1 MMKPDQFNHCFQKL
15 IGLYSC
21 FTHFSGSI
29 RAHNHPPCFRRDSH
43 PHRYNLGVAHSE
55 QAQSDEAIIAYNVA
69 IRLNPRCAEAWNN
82 LGVLFKERGNYDKAI
97 QHYQAALTA
106 NPLFSQTLNNLCV
119 VFTIIGDLD
128 AANAYCQRA
137 IETNP
142 TFSEAYNNLG
152 VLHRDEGRIA
162 EAIASYG
169 RCLELDPASK
179 NAAQNRL
186 LALNYSHEAD
196 AASVGAAH
204 REWGEAAMR
213 SLLAAAATTGAALAH
228 SMGTNQ
234 NQEPEVDQD
243 CYFSAPLSAARPLR
257 VGFVS
262 PDFFTHSV
270 SYFIEAPLRFLRDHR
285 VALADRRVLVGAA
298 DADDE
303 EDDDDQLEVGD
314 GVDNFDDERSAG
326 SFGGVSTG
334 ASAGASAAVSAAC
347 SAASCANT
355 SAGASADDASV
366 GFHLVCYSNVAREDA
381 KTAQLRALPHAW
393 RSILGMSARAAADMI
408 RADRI
413 DVLVELTGAH
423 F

>member
-1 MMKPDQFNHCFQKL
+1 MHT
-15 IGLYSC
+15 S
-21 FTHFSGSI
+21 THSAFAAG
-29 RAHNHPPCFRRDSH
+29 RDSH

-69 IRLNPRCAEAWNN
+69 IRLNQRCAEAWNN

-106 NPLFSQTLNNLCV
+106 NPLFAQTLNNLCV
-119 VFTIIGDLD
+119 VYTIIGDLD

-186 LALNYSHEAD
+186 LALNYSHEVD

-204 REWGEAAMR
+204 REWGEAVMR
-213 SLLAAAATTGAALAH
+213 SLPPAAATTAAASVH
-228 SMGTNQ
+228 SMRTNE
-234 NQEPEVDQD
+234 NQEPEEDQD

-270 SYFIEAPLRFLRDHR
+270 SYFIEAPLRYLRDHR
-285 VALADRRVLVGAA
+285 VALADRRVRVGAA
-298 DADDE
+298 DADEE
-303 EDDDDQLEVGD
+303 EDDDDNDNGEFEVGD
-314 GVDNFDDERSAG
+314 GVNIDDDERTASSFGGARTVSSAG
-326 SFGGVSTG
+326 S
-334 ASAGASAAVSAAC
+334 
-347 SAASCANT
+347 SAASSAASNANT
-355 SAGASADDASV
+355 SAGISADDASV

-393 RSILGMSARAAADMI
+393 RSILGMSARAAADLI